1 VTLEIA
7 CPNCGARP
15 HTEFAFGG
23 EDRPHAAPDPAAEFE
38 RVFYP
43 ANVEGAQRERWYH
56 ALGCRSWFVLTRHT
70 RTNRIG

>member
-23 EDRPHAAPDPAAEFE
+23 EDRPHAAADPATEFE

-43 ANVEGAQRERWYH
+43 DNVEGTQRERWYH
-56 ALGCRSWFVLTRHT
+56 ALGCRSWFVVTRDT
-70 RTNRIG
+70 RTDRIG

>member
-1 VTLEIA
+1 VTLQIP

-23 EDRPHAAPDPAAEFE
+23 EDRTHAAPDPTAEFE
-38 RVFYP
+38 RVFFP
-43 ANVEGAQRERWYH
+43 ANVEGVQRERWYH
-56 ALGCRSWFVLTRHT
+56 ALGCRGWFVVIRDT